1 MSLSVEKYKEIAEF
15 FIAEWTR
22 RSESDL
28 VKSYGMGC
36 FVWNSDKDSITNSS
50 GMFYTAEMLPN
61 YFSPEMAEGLQT
73 MISEADHDK
82 EVVVGLIF
90 GDKAI
95 GLRLQK
101 SVGKDAV
108 EIVPPIVH

>member
-1 MSLSVEKYKEIAEF
+1 MSLSIEKYKEIAEF

-28 VKSYGMGC
+28 VKSHGMGC

-61 YFSPEMAEGLQT
+61 YFSPEMAKGLQT

-82 EVVVGLIF
+82 EVVVGLILE
-90 GDKAI
+90 DKVI
-95 GLRLQK
+95 EL
-101 SVGKDAV
+101 
-108 EIVPPIVH
+108 